1 MASRDF
7 GTNILAFAEDIDK
20 WAEDTLKAT
29 SAECAETART
39 LFRRVVGL
47 SPQVGYG
54 EYAVGHF
61 IHNWRIGTAEAL
73 VGEIAGNSTYAIK
86 YGEIDQT
93 INNDYFL
100 NNDQVTFTNSV
111 PYVLRVE
118 YTGWPKKDGQGHP
131 PYSPVAKALAELM

>member
-1 MASRDF
+1 MAKETF
-7 GTNILAFAEDIDK
+7 GDEIAAWAREAEQFASTACSE
-20 WAEDTLKAT
+20 
-29 SAECAETART
+29 SARR

-86 YGEIDQT
+86 YSEIDHT

-100 NNDQVTFTNSV
+100 NNEQVTFTNSV

-131 PYSPVAKALAELM
+131 AYAPVAKAIAELM